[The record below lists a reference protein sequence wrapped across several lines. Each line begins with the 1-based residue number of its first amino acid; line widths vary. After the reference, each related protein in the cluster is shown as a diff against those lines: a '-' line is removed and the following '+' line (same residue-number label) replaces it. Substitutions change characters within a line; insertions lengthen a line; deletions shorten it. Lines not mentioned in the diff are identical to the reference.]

1 MRPESPLRPVAPPA
15 DPAAAAAL
23 GELAARLRADLGAAL
38 ADEAAP
44 SYEELEAYVDGR
56 MGADEAEAFAARA
69 ADDPLL
75 AAEVEDLVRLRDRL
89 SRSRRPAGTRW
100 VWAAAAALALA
111 LAGALT
117 DGSGWRRPQVA
128 DGDVP
133 SAEARQAIFVDSF
146 ESGDLAAWRD

>member
-1 MRPESPLRPVAPPA
+1 MRPESRLRLVSPPA

-44 SYEELEAYVDGR
+44 SYEDLEAYVDGR
-56 MGADEAEAFAARA
+56 MGADEAAAFAARV

-75 AAEVEDLVRLRDRL
+75 AAEVEDLVQLRDRL
-89 SRSRRPAGTRW
+89 SRARRPAGTRW

-111 LAGALT
+111 VAGTLS
-117 DGSGWRRPQVA
+117 DGSGWRRPEVA
-128 DGDVP
+128 GGGEPPV
-133 SAEARQAIFVDSF
+133 EARQAIFVDSF